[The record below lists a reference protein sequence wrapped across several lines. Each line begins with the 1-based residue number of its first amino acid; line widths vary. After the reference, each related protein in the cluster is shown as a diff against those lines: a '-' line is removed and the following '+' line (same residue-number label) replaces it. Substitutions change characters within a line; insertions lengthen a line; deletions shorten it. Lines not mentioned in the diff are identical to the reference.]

1 MPPSLTQISA
11 LCLLAGV
18 AGLRGDDNLVAV
30 KLTGIIHFE
39 GKSRALFEITPQ
51 PGRPLTRPILAEGE
65 SVAGIEVR
73 DIDAKSGRV
82 RVLNGGVE
90 TFYVVDAGVPEA
102 AARTFNLKAAH
113 LSQVLDIYQELS
125 ARTVLAPTA
134 LPGAA
139 FDLKTEKISRKD
151 ALTVLEETLRWKGIV
166 MVPRAA
172 KFVFAVRSSEVEKL
186 SIIPEPPGDAPE
198 SGDVFP
204 PGLIKFQNTEV
215 HQALEIYQ
223 ELSGRTLLEATRR
236 TFPKITVRTQT
247 ELRRGEAVWLM
258 SALFALADIAVIP
271 SGEKFAFVFPGVE
284 TAQIPGIE
292 TNPAVAQIQRKDPL
306 PAGMIRF
313 NSADLDNVLRVYAAL
328 IEREPLPVDRT
339 TPAVKVSIRSQTA
352 LAPAEAVFAL
362 DALAAVNRLKFVL
375 VGEKQVKII
384 PAALA
389 RPSAP

>member
-1 MPPSLTQISA
+1 MPPSLTQVSA

-18 AGLRGDDNLVAV
+18 AGLRGDDNLAAV

-39 GKSRALFEITPQ
+39 GKSRAFFEITPE

-65 SVAGIEVR
+65 RVGGIEVQE
-73 DIDAKSGRV
+73 IDAKSGRV

-90 TFYVVDAGVPEA
+90 TFYVVEAGVAEA
-102 AARTFNLKAAH
+102 ADRTFNLKAAH
-113 LSQVLDIYQELS
+113 LSQVLDMYQELS

-198 SGDVFP
+198 SGEVFP

-223 ELSGRTLLEATRR
+223 ELSGRTLLEAARR

-284 TAQIPGIE
+284 TAQIPGID
-292 TNPAVAQIQRKDPL
+292 TNPAVARMQRKDPL

-339 TPAVKVSIRSQTA
+339 TPAVKLSIRSQTA

-362 DALAAVNRLKFVL
+362 DALAAANRLRFVL
-375 VGEKQVKII
+375 VGEKQVKIV

-389 RPSAP
+389 TPSAP